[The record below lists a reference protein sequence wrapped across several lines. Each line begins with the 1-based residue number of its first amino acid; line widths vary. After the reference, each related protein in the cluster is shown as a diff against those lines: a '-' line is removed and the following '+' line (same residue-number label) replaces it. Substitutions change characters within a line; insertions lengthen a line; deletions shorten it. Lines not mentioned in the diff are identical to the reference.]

1 MIRLFTTFLASLSMT
16 MSIAAAAPLSEKQ
29 IAPNVRMIRLA
40 ENVYAFAAD
49 NATAD
54 IVDGNSTL
62 ILTDDGAVIV
72 DAPGVHLVR
81 THIAEIRKLTK
92 KPVRYLINT
101 HWHPDHTVGDG
112 AYKKAFPDV
121 EIISDDY
128 TAEIWNRRG
137 PALFEKLI
145 AGEEGEALLA
155 RFEKNAGSAVDEEG
169 DPKSAY
175 QAGRDAR
182 AATDLKRA
190 FESAAKTGFAGPT
203 RTFSDAMTLTLGGT
217 EIQLKKF
224 TGHSRGDTV
233 VFLPEEKILITGDL
247 VIHPTP
253 YGINSEFRSW
263 PETLDALLAYDARII
278 VPGHGD
284 MQYSMDY
291 ILLQQKLIRALR
303 DQANRAVSERR
314 KLAEFQAE
322 IDLEEFR
329 LKIAGDDPD
338 LNWAWKN
345 YFLDPAPPV
354 VFDMAG
360 GSR

>member
-1 MIRLFTTFLASLSMT
+1 MIRLFTTILASLSLT
-16 MSIAAAAPLSEKQ
+16 LSGAAAASLSEKQ

-40 ENVYAFAAD
+40 ENVYSFTAD
-49 NATAD
+49 NTTAD

-62 ILTDDGAVIV
+62 ILTDDGAVVV
-72 DAPGVHLVR
+72 DAPSAHLVR
-81 THIAEIRKLTK
+81 LHIAEIKKLTN

-101 HWHPDHTVGDG
+101 HWHSDHTIGDG
-112 AYKKAFPDV
+112 AYKKAFPGV

-137 PALFEKLI
+137 PALFEKLVS
-145 AGEEGEALLA
+145 GEEGEALLA
-155 RFEKNAGSAVDEEG
+155 TFEKNAGSAVDDDG
-169 DPKSAY
+169 NPKSAY
-175 QAGRDAR
+175 QSGRDAR
-182 AATDLKRA
+182 AARDLKRA
-190 FESAAKTGFAGPT
+190 FESAAKTGFAGVE

-217 EIQLKKF
+217 EIRLKKF

-284 MQYSMDY
+284 MQYSKDY
-291 ILLQQKLIRALR
+291 MLLQQRLIRALR
-303 DQANRAVSERR
+303 DQANKAVAERR
-314 KLAEFQAE
+314 KLEEFQAE

-329 LKIAGDDPD
+329 IEFAGDDPD

-345 YFLDPAPPV
+345 YFLDPALPV
-354 VFDMAG
+354 VFNMAG
-360 GSR
+360 GTR